1 MRRGHGGV
9 GRAWAPPTRRAPSE
23 DLWARREEVVAV
35 LLGILGFLGLVVC
48 WWGVSGERTF
58 EGGKDWLVGS
68 VVASALV
75 LLSVVYPLLLGFQ
88 RLREAKD
95 EALSRLLSSVPALAA
110 QFLGQGARSVVD
122 RPGTE
127 VGVR

>member
-1 MRRGHGGV
+1 M
-9 GRAWAPPTRRAPSE
+9 A
-23 DLWARREEVVAV
+23 L
-35 LLGILGFLGLVVC
+35 LLGVLGFLGLVVC

-58 EGGKDWLVGS
+58 EGGKDWLIGS
-68 VVASALV
+68 VVAAAVVV
-75 LLSVVYPLLLGFQ
+75 LAAVYPLLVGFQ

-122 RPGTE
+122 PSGTE
-127 VGVR
+127 AGVR